1 MEAIDRLRSG
11 LFVRPVEDYSAV
23 KTPASVSESPDT
35 QVPLPLLGVSIEVD
49 ITGKVSST
57 TVTQSFTN
65 ARPSTAQDAT
75 YLFPVYDGSVVTSFR
90 CWIGNDR
97 LLEGVVKP
105 KQAAREEYQEAHAR
119 HKATVLVEELT
130 PEIFETSV
138 GNIPAQTTVK
148 VEMVYT
154 NLLKIDV
161 STGGLLLTIPTSV
174 APRYGTAPAGHNSRT
189 HHPLPMDGLR
199 ITVQASLPVAIRKL
213 ESRTHPISVEMGA
226 VTHHSFSQFAN
237 TVNAGAFD
245 PTKARASLT
254 DWRAIL
260 EKDFVLYLL
269 PGSREFCSLR
279 PSPNPSLTTLVILQ

>member
-119 HKATVLVEELT
+119 HKAR
-130 PEIFETSV
+130 SW
-138 GNIPAQTTVK
+138 
-148 VEMVYT
+148 
-154 NLLKIDV
+154 
-161 STGGLLLTIPTSV
+161 
-174 APRYGTAPAGHNSRT
+174 
-189 HHPLPMDGLR
+189 LR
-199 ITVQASLPVAIRKL
+199 S
-213 ESRTHPISVEMGA
+213 
-226 VTHHSFSQFAN
+226 
-237 TVNAGAFD
+237 
-245 PTKARASLT
+245 
-254 DWRAIL
+254 
-260 EKDFVLYLL
+260 
-269 PGSREFCSLR
+269 
-279 PSPNPSLTTLVILQ
+279 